1 MTGGTTETMASSDD
15 RQRRR
20 PSFGE
25 DWAAPDTR
33 RALLALCGVFTV
45 AAVMAA
51 FPYDEAAR
59 LWAEGVTGL
68 TRDVFRALTRWGK
81 SDWLLV
87 PLGVAVLLLHLLPR
101 ISPARPSRD
110 LAVFGRRVEFLFL
123 AILVSG
129 LLAVLLKYGL
139 GHPRP
144 SVADA
149 AGPIRFSL
157 DADYASFPSGHST
170 TVGAL
175 AMALALLVPWT
186 AVLAVPFAAGVAL
199 SRVVVGAH
207 HLSDVIAGLGLG
219 AWTVIALALV
229 LAAKGRG
236 FSPGPGALP
245 VPERY
250 ALDEF
255 RRDLVA
261 FLGFCLA
268 SSKALAN
275 IRHRRPPRQDDLPPP
290 RNRP

>member
-1 MTGGTTETMASSDD
+1 MTGRAHQPPGGGD
-15 RQRRR
+15 RSR
-20 PSFGE
+20 PRSTFRE
-25 DWAAPDTR
+25 DWAAPGTR
-33 RALLALCGVFTV
+33 RAVLALCGVFTL
-45 AAVMAA
+45 AAVLSA
-51 FPYDEAAR
+51 FAFDDSGR
-59 LWAEGVTGL
+59 LWAATVTGT

-87 PLGVAVLLLHLLPR
+87 PLGLAVLLLHVVPR
-101 ISPARPSRD
+101 ISSVRPARD
-110 LAVFGRRVEFLFL
+110 LSVFSRRVEFLFL

-129 LLAVLLKYGL
+129 ILAVALKYGL

-144 SVADA
+144 SVEGA

-175 AMALALLVPWT
+175 AMALTLLVPWS
-186 AVLAVPFAAGVAL
+186 ALVAWPFAVAVGL

-207 HLSDVIAGLGLG
+207 HVSDVVAGLGLG

-229 LAAKGRG
+229 LAAKRRG
-236 FSPGPGALP
+236 FFPGPGALP
-245 VPERY
+245 VPERHPF
-250 ALDEF
+250 DQF

-268 SSKALAN
+268 SVRALAD
-275 IRHRRPPRQDDLPPP
+275 IRHR
-290 RNRP
+290 

>member
-1 MTGGTTETMASSDD
+1 MTGGTDQATTDHERTP
-15 RQRRR
+15 RRR
-20 PSFGE
+20 PSMR
-25 DWAAPDTR
+25 DQWAAPDTR
-33 RALLALCGVFTV
+33 RAILALCGVFTL
-45 AAVMAA
+45 AAVMVA
-51 FPYDEAAR
+51 FRFDEAGR
-59 LWAEGVTGL
+59 LWAEGVTGT

-87 PLGVAVLLLHLLPR
+87 PLGVAVLALHGLPR
-101 ISPARPSRD
+101 VSPARPSRD
-110 LAVFGRRVEFLFL
+110 LSVFTRRVEFLFL

-129 LLAVLLKYGL
+129 ILAVVLKYGL

-144 SVADA
+144 SVVDA

-175 AMALALLVPWT
+175 AMALALLVPWS
-186 AVLAVPFAAGVAL
+186 AVVVWPFAVAVGS

-207 HLSDVIAGLGLG
+207 HVSDVVAGLGLG

-250 ALDEF
+250 PFARF
-255 RRDLVA
+255 RRDLVG

-268 SSKALAN
+268 SVRALAD
-275 IRHRRPPRQDDLPPP
+275 IRHR
-290 RNRP
+290 